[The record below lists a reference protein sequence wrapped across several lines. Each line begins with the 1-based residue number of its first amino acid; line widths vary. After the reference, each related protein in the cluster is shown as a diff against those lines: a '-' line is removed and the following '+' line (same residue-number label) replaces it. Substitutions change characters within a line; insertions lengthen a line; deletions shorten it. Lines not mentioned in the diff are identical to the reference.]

1 MTDVFEMYK
10 EEMGCRL
17 VVGLFDNVAEF
28 DDLELL
34 CTIPPEVRFEILN
47 INTDLEP
54 EASTAAAGANNLE
67 AEAPQ
72 PSTTA
77 ANNLEADTNLESKQ
91 GDDVDVEPER
101 EPDIFD
107 NPKEYVGVD
116 DEQIYISVPNAQ
128 QAANAQPVNNAY
140 DSVDAH
146 PSDENASANAQPVPE
161 EYDEVD
167 DADPLEV
174 HVLHDPE
181 NPNIVKGALFPDI
194 IAFRKAIRHH
204 AVKTG
209 FEFAGLK
216 TDKTRFLAHC
226 ATEGCP
232 WRIHASTIFDKK
244 Q

>member
-1 MTDVFEMYK
+1 MGVFA
-10 EEMGCRL
+10 GFTSRL
-17 VVGLFDNVAEF
+17 
-28 DDLELL
+28 
-34 CTIPPEVRFEILN
+34 
-47 INTDLEP
+47 NTHTEYYS
-54 EASTAAAGANNLE
+54 STSRYSVSLSQN
-67 AEAPQ
+67 Q
-72 PSTTA
+72 PVSAKFQT
-77 ANNLEADTNLESKQ
+77 S
-91 GDDVDVEPER
+91 ER
-101 EPDIFD
+101 GQ
-107 NPKEYVGVD
+107 YVGVD

-181 NPNIVKGALFPDI
+181 NPNIVKRALFPDI

-209 FEFAGLK
+209 FKFAGLK

-226 ATEGCP
+226 AAEGCP

-244 Q
+244 TIKVMC